1 MIKILSGRILVERLV
16 KSLFAGTLSFRQ
28 VRDSGEKRMKLVVAI
43 TGASG
48 SLYAQR
54 LLQLIAADPAGPHEV
69 HVALS
74 SHAREVAE
82 AETGKLAIPDA
93 FHVHGDTSMQVP
105 YVSGSTRFDA
115 MVIIPCSMGTV
126 GRIAHG
132 YSDSA
137 IIRAAD
143 VFLKERRKLILVPR
157 ETPWNLIQARNIV
170 TVLEAGAEVI
180 PRHPI
185 LLPPARDRAGCRR
198 HRRGARAG
206 PHRHRPSAGEA
217 VVGEGEERAVKR
229 GIAQFNQ
236 AKIPW
241 K

>member
-1 MIKILSGRILVERLV
+1 
-16 KSLFAGTLSFRQ
+16 
-28 VRDSGEKRMKLVVAI
+28 MKLVVAI

-54 LLQLIAADPAGPHEV
+54 LLQLLATDPGGPHEV

-82 AETGKLAIPDA
+82 AETGKLTIPDGFA
-93 FHVHGDTSMQVP
+93 VHGDTSMQVP
-105 YVSGSTRFDA
+105 YVSGSARFDA

-143 VFLKERRKLILVPR
+143 VFLKEKRKLILIPR

-170 TVLEAGAEVI
+170 LEAGAEVI
-180 PRHPI
+180 PAIPSFY
-185 LLPPARDRAGCRR
+185 
-198 HRRGARAG
+198 
-206 PHRHRPSAGEA
+206 HRPETVLD
-217 VVGEGEERAVKR
+217 VVDTVVARVLDHIGLAHP
-229 GIAQFNQ
+229 Q
-236 AKIPW
+236 AKRW
-241 K
+241 MAKETGES

>member
-1 MIKILSGRILVERLV
+1 
-16 KSLFAGTLSFRQ
+16 
-28 VRDSGEKRMKLVVAI
+28 MKLIVAI

-54 LLQLIAADPAGPHEV
+54 LLQLLAADPRGPHEV

-82 AETGKLAIPDA
+82 AEVGKLVIPDGFA
-93 FHVHGDTSMQVP
+93 VHGDTSMQVP
-105 YVSGSTRFDA
+105 YVSGSARFDA

-143 VFLKERRKLILVPR
+143 VFLKEKRKLILVPR

-180 PRHPI
+180 PAIPSFY
-185 LLPPARDRAGCRR
+185 
-198 HRRGARAG
+198 
-206 PHRHRPSAGEA
+206 HRPETVLD
-217 VVGEGEERAVKR
+217 VVDTVVARVLDHLGLALPGVKR
-229 GIAQFNQ
+229 WMEIE
-236 AKIPW
+236 KTRD
-241 K
+241 

>member
-1 MIKILSGRILVERLV
+1 
-16 KSLFAGTLSFRQ
+16 
-28 VRDSGEKRMKLVVAI
+28 MKFVVAI

-54 LLQLIAADPAGPHEV
+54 LLEILHGAPDGPHEV

-82 AETGKLAIPDA
+82 AEVGKLTIPAA
-93 FHVHGDTSMQVP
+93 FQVHGDQSMQVP
-105 YVSGSTRFDA
+105 YVSGSARFDA

-143 VFLKERRKLILVPR
+143 VFLKEKRKLILVPR

-170 TVLEAGAEVI
+170 TVMEAGAEVI
-180 PRHPI
+180 PAI
-185 LLPPARDRAGCRR
+185 PAFY
-198 HRRGARAG
+198 
-206 PHRHRPSAGEA
+206 HRPETVLDVIDT
-217 VVGEGEERAVKR
+217 VVARVLDHL
-229 GIAQFNQ
+229 GIKHALTRR
-236 AKIPW
+236 W
-241 K
+241 MDGTSRD